1 MTAEGTRR
9 LYTPNGLPH
18 RLHRVRVM
26 RRTPPRIALL
36 LVLALS
42 AACVPPRERLDGAS
56 ADGSTLLALDLRP
69 TAGDS
74 VSGAGILQVAGKL
87 RTVVLRGHWNGRG
100 DGLRRLEATVQAG
113 PSPDERWAL
122 EWSPSFLHGSLRSV
136 DGAEMVALS
145 AR

>member
-1 MTAEGTRR
+1 M
-9 LYTPNGLPH
+9 
-18 RLHRVRVM
+18 
-26 RRTPPRIALL
+26 LL
-36 LVLALS
+36 RPVFLLALALS

-74 VSGAGILQVAGKL
+74 VSGAGILQVAG
-87 RTVVLRGHWNGRG
+87 RPRPVVLRGYWNGRG
-100 DGLRRLEATVQAG
+100 DGLRKLEATVQATVRQAG
-113 PSPDERWAL
+113 SPAERWAL
-122 EWSPSFLHGSLRSV
+122 EWSPSFLHGSLRSA